1 VGGRGPRP
9 AARRPW
15 RSWRGAPWPSYRPG
29 IAARL
34 LLALLAALVLAT
46 GCDSDSDSGSSKQ
59 PPPPRPI
66 AQRDL
71 VRHLVALQ
79 RIADHSGGQR
89 AAGTAGFTASVDYV
103 VGVLRRAG
111 WRAHVQ
117 RVPMAGWRERSPA
130 TMSVAG
136 ADLKPIRDF
145 RVPSYSAAGQVDGA
159 LRAADDGCQAADF
172 DALHP
177 GDIAFTGSGTCF
189 LWRKTVNAR
198 RAGASA
204 LVAQTSTSGRGV
216 ASATLAVPR
225 LGLPAVLMSSDVPAR
240 DGDRVQLSVTAATTR
255 ARTQNVI
262 AEIGP
267 ESGPLAMAGAHLDS
281 VPNGPG
287 INDNGSGV
295 ATLLEVART
304 FGPRPPGRVRLAFWG
319 AEEEGLIGSRRYV
332 RELPKDDRR
341 DIAAYLN
348 LDMVGSPNAVPTVYS
363 DGDRRLG
370 RLLRRLHP
378 GPERGALTGNRSDH
392 AAFESAGIPVNG
404 LYTGAN
410 EPGPGGRQRDPCY
423 HLPCD
428 TLANVNRPVLL
439 RMARTAARALAELA
453 RGDAQAK

>member
-1 VGGRGPRP
+1 M
-9 AARRPW
+9 
-15 RSWRGAPWPSYRPG
+15 
-29 IAARL
+29 
-34 LLALLAALVLAT
+34 
-46 GCDSDSDSGSSKQ
+46 
-59 PPPPRPI
+59 PPPRPI
-66 AQRDL
+66 SARDL
-71 VRHLVALQ
+71 VRHLAALQ
-79 RIADHSGGQR
+79 RIADTHDGER
-89 AAGTAGFTASVDYV
+89 AAGTQGYAASVEYV
-103 VGVLRRAG
+103 ARVLRHAG
-111 WRAHVQ
+111 WRVRLQ
-117 RVPMAGWRERSPA
+117 DVPMAGWRERSPA
-130 TMSVAG
+130 TLSVDGTA
-136 ADLKPIRDF
+136 LEPIRDF

-159 LRAADDGCQAADF
+159 LRAVDDGCQAADF
-172 DALHP
+172 EALVP
-177 GDIAFTGSGTCF
+177 GEVAFTGAGTCF

-198 RAGASA
+198 KAGASA

-225 LGLPAVLMSSDVPAR
+225 LGLPVVLMSKDVPAR
-240 DGDRVQLSVTAATTR
+240 DGDRVLLSVEAATTR
-255 ARTQNVI
+255 GQTQNVI

-267 ESGPLAMAGAHLDS
+267 AHGRVTMAGAHLDS

-332 RELPKDDRR
+332 RGLSEAERR
-341 DIAAYLN
+341 TIAVYLN
-348 LDMVGSPNAVPTVYS
+348 LDMVGSPNAVPAVYS